1 MVKQIYLIF
10 LGLIVVSISLQAEIF
25 QTVDENGNVVFT
37 DSPPAD
43 ATNVEKVE
51 IAPAPSQESISDTMK
66 RNKAIRKALDEAQ
79 EKRLE
84 KQTAKQGRLEKVT
97 KEVEEAKKRVI
108 EAEKIGED
116 DRQTIQGGKSF
127 IKPEHFENLK
137 KAQQDLEAANKRL
150 KEIRGY

>member
-25 QTVDENGNVVFT
+25 QSVDENGNVVFT

-43 ATNVEKVE
+43 AINYEKVE
-51 IAPAPSQESISDTMK
+51 IAPAPSQESISDTME

-84 KQTAKQGRLEKVT
+84 KQTTKQARLDKAI
-97 KEVEEAKKRVI
+97 KDVEEAKKRVT

-116 DRQTIQGGKSF
+116 DRQGLQGGKS
-127 IKPEHFENLK
+127 IIRPEYFENLK
-137 KAQQDLEAANKRL
+137 KTQQELEAAKKRL

>member
-10 LGLIVVSISLQAEIF
+10 LGLIVVSISIQAEIF
-25 QTVDENGNVVFT
+25 QSVDENGNVVFT

-51 IAPAPSQESISDTMK
+51 IDPAPSQESISDTME
-66 RNKAIRKALDEAQ
+66 RNQAIRKALDEAQ

-84 KQTAKQGRLEKVT
+84 KQTTKQARLDKAI
-97 KEVEEAKKRVI
+97 KDVEEAKKRVA
-108 EAEKIGED
+108 EAEKIGAD
-116 DRQTIQGGKSF
+116 DRQALQGGKS
-127 IKPEHFENLK
+127 IIRPEHFENLK
-137 KAQQDLEAANKRL
+137 KVQKELEAAKKRL